1 MKRMRV
7 LLAASEV
14 YPLIKTGGLAD
25 VIGALP
31 AALANEDVEARVLVP
46 GYPAV
51 LEALK
56 NADQALHWDALYGR
70 PARVLASSIGG
81 LDLFVLDAPH
91 LFARP
96 GSPYLAPD
104 GKDWPDNA
112 IRFAA
117 LGRTAADIGLGVI
130 PAFAPE
136 VVHTH
141 DWHAGLAHAF
151 MHYSGRPRPGTVITI
166 HNLAFQGLFPR
177 GMLSA
182 IGLPP
187 ESFKFDGVEYYGA
200 IGVLKAGLQLAD
212 RITTVSPTYAVEI
225 QQPDEGRG
233 LDGLLRAR
241 SAVLSGILN
250 GIDVSVWNPETDMRI
265 ASRYSAR
272 EMAPRADNKKALQKR
287 LGLSLA
293 PDSFLLGVVSR
304 MSGQKGLD
312 LLLENLPLILRQG
325 MQLAVLGSG
334 DSELEAGYRAAAR
347 SHRQQV
353 GVSVGYDEDLAH
365 LIQAGADALLV
376 PSRFEPCG
384 LTQMCALRYGAIP
397 IVSRVGGLADTV
409 VDANEMAVAAE
420 VATGLQFGPVTVDKL
435 AGALRRAAA
444 LYRDKSVWRRM
455 QQNGMSAEVS
465 WRNPAR
471 QYAALYRE
479 VVRSDQPLTASL

>member
-1 MKRMRV
+1 MKRMRA

-31 AALANEDVEARVLVP
+31 AALAEEDVEARVLVP
-46 GYPAV
+46 GYPGV
-51 LEALK
+51 LAALK
-56 NADQALHWDALYGR
+56 NADQALHFDALYGR
-70 PARVLASSIGG
+70 PARVLAGSVGE
-81 LDLFVLDAPH
+81 LDLLVLDAPH
-91 LFARP
+91 LFVRP
-96 GSPYLAPD
+96 GNPYLAPS

-112 IRFAA
+112 VRFAA
-117 LGRTAADIGLGVI
+117 LGRVAAEIGQGAI
-130 PAFAPE
+130 PAFTPD

-151 MHYSGRPRPGTVITI
+151 MHYGGRMRPGTIATI
-166 HNLAFQGLFPR
+166 HNLAFQGVFPR
-177 GMLSA
+177 ELLSV

-187 ESFKFDGVEYYGA
+187 EAFVIDGVEFYGA
-200 IGVLKAGLQLAD
+200 IGFLKAALQLAD

-250 GIDVSVWNPETDMRI
+250 GIDVSVWNPETDTRI
-265 ASRYSAR
+265 ASRYSASDPTSR
-272 EMAPRADNKKALQKR
+272 SDNKAALQQR
-287 LGLSLA
+287 LGLRRD

-304 MSGQKGLD
+304 MSAQKGLD
-312 LLLENLPLILRQG
+312 LLLENLPLVLGQG

-334 DSELEAGYRAAAR
+334 EPVLEAGYRAAAR
-347 SHRQQV
+347 SHPRQV
-353 GVSVGYDEDLAH
+353 GVSVAYDEDLAH

-397 IVSRVGGLADTV
+397 VVSRVGGLADSV
-409 VDANEMAVAAE
+409 IDANEMAVASG
-420 VATGLQFGPVTVDKL
+420 VATGVQFGPVTADNL
-435 AGALRRAAA
+435 AVGLRRAAT
-444 LYRDKSVWRRM
+444 LYRNKPVWRRM
-455 QQNGMSAEVS
+455 QQNGMSTDVS
-465 WRNPAR
+465 WRNSAR
-471 QYAALYRE
+471 HYVSLYRN
-479 VVRSDQPLTASL
+479 VMAHRAL